1 MENNINNI
9 ENTPQTKNILKIEY
23 VPYNEANRITERD
36 GLSVQFFD
44 KIKQTT
50 NNFLQ
55 TIDIVDK
62 KNKPVYGLYIEI
74 YNPKD
79 TYNVVCREVEIEE
92 VEINGKKQ
100 KQIVNNISY
109 PARDENQN
117 TYVIATNYAKIYQKA
132 FANYKAMQQNKPK
145 PYLNFVEQMN
155 AKTIDHETLLS
166 NYLTENNNS
175 NNLI

>member
-9 ENTPQTKNILKIEY
+9 ENTPQTKNILKVEY
-23 VPYNEANRITERD
+23 VPYNEVNRIAERD

-145 PYLNFVEQMN
+145 PYLTFAEQIN

>member
-1 MENNINNI
+1 MENNINNT
-9 ENTPQTKNILKIEY
+9 ENPLQTKNILKTEY

-50 NNFLQ
+50 NSFLQ

-79 TYNVVCREVEIEE
+79 TYNVVCREVETEE

-145 PYLNFVEQMN
+145 PYLTFAEQMN

>member
-1 MENNINNI
+1 MENTITINNT
-9 ENTPQTKNILKIEY
+9 ENTPQTKNIY
-23 VPYNEANRITERD
+23 VPYNEANRIAERD
-36 GLSVQFFD
+36 GLLVQFFD

-79 TYNVVCREVEIEE
+79 TYNIVCKEVETEE

-100 KQIVNNISY
+100 KQIVK
-109 PARDENQN
+109 
-117 TYVIATNYAKIYQKA
+117 NYAKIYQKA

-145 PYLNFVEQMN
+145 PYLSFVEQMN
-155 AKTIDHETLLS
+155 TKTIDHETLLS